1 MKERATDNYKASKQ
15 ARSVVFYALFDLQYY
30 IEKL

>member
-1 MKERATDNYKASKQ
+1 MKERAMDNYKVS
-15 ARSVVFYALFDLQYY
+15 SVVFYALFDLQYY